1 MWRRGDTSPREV
13 EGCYEGCPRTEE
25 TGRSCDV
32 SFPMQTANGEIVFAV
47 GKDFTVTADQ
57 MLELL
62 DRGELHAEGV
72 RRLAQAQASATLM
85 RSFLARYGKTSW
97 QVIETSSKQFLKL
110 PTATNEL
117 S

>member
-1 MWRRGDTSPREV
+1 MIHHPE
-13 EGCYEGCPRTEE
+13 
-25 TGRSCDV
+25 RSKDVTKAVRVLRKQGVLV
-32 SFPMQTANGEIVFAV
+32 SFPMQTANGEIIFAV

-85 RSFLARYGKTSW
+85 RSFLARYGKKTW
-97 QVIETSSKQFLKL
+97 QEIGTGSKHFLDDRVHPSK
-110 PTATNEL
+110 
-117 S
+117 

>member
-32 SFPMQTANGEIVFAV
+32 SFPMRTANGEIVFAV

-72 RRLAQAQASATLM
+72 RRLAPAQASATLM
-85 RSFLARYGKTSW
+85 RSFLARYRSEERRVGKECRSRW
-97 QVIETSSKQFLKL
+97 S
-110 PTATNEL
+110 PYH
-117 S
+117 